1 MEILSSIIARL
12 SSYNILNYFI
22 PGSAMYILLKFIVG
36 VEWFCGMQ
44 WYELILVMYFLGMIC
59 NRVSSL
65 IVEKYARKWKFVK
78 FAPYKDFVIAESRNK
93 KIEILSE
100 TNNMYRAFI
109 AVMLIAIVCLGI
121 EDVVKGSIVCDEMWK
136 WVVLTVLL
144 LIFLFSYKKQTEYV
158 KGRVEAIMSQE
169 ATTQEF
175 DQTVTLKKEDC
186 GKITITIK

>member
-65 IVEKYARKWKFVK
+65 IVEKRQQVSDK
-78 FAPYKDFVIAESRNK
+78 R
-93 KIEILSE
+93 ILSPRICLSVFLYSF
-100 TNNMYRAFI
+100 NILNASKRRVHHAFK
-109 AVMLIAIVCLGI
+109 ACHLF
-121 EDVVKGSIVCDEMWK
+121 
-136 WVVLTVLL
+136 
-144 LIFLFSYKKQTEYV
+144 FL
-158 KGRVEAIMSQE
+158 
-169 ATTQEF
+169 
-175 DQTVTLKKEDC
+175 
-186 GKITITIK
+186 